1 MHESKEKRPLKDREK
16 TEWLKRTLNGLAI
29 RLKSNNNLLLTC
41 NQIFVSSFTPSCG
54 LYECS
59 VPGCYRGLPHCFYQG
74 MYVYVQWNPMKPGQ
88 LIETSFEMQS
98 NETLCSAC
106 WLVHLWQFAD
116 TQGSV
121 LELSRRQWTCP
132 TRWVQQCQM
141 GSECGGTSTFFVQC
155 WCIWPLTILTL
166 SIYFQSWPSPM
177 CILENHQFLFCR
189 HCNLFN
195 LQPKP
200 HFALGC
206 QITPITR
213 VWVKGF
219 EHETRKSQAAIQL
232 ERFGQK

>member
-1 MHESKEKRPLKDREK
+1 MEPNLCVIFPPPVADYMSAVYQDVIEGYLIASVKVCSS
-16 TEWLKRTLNGLAI
+16 T
-29 RLKSNNNLLLTC
+29 SNEIQWTHWNFIWN
-41 NQIFVSSFTPSCG
+41 
-54 LYECS
+54 
-59 VPGCYRGLPHCFYQG
+59 
-74 MYVYVQWNPMKPGQ
+74 VQP
-88 LIETSFEMQS
+88 

-121 LELSRRQWTCP
+121 LELSWRQWTGP

-141 GSECGGTSTFFVQC
+141 GSECGGTSTFFLQC

-195 LQPKP
+195 LQSRP

-206 QITPITR
+206 QITPITSR
-213 VWVKGF
+213 LSEMFGTWGKKVYDCKY
-219 EHETRKSQAAIQL
+219 L
-232 ERFGQK
+232 EEK